1 LTNHSNLISAL
12 FGVGVLAFVIAIAL
26 EIQVGEPMYSWLALI
41 GALMSICATFAAVIH
56 KP

>member
-1 LTNHSNLISAL
+1 MSNSNLISAL
-12 FGVGVLAFVIAIAL
+12 FGVGVLAFVIAIAI

-41 GALMSICATFAAVIH
+41 GALISICATFAAVIQ